1 VIGRLRNFKSQISP
15 QRHKTQNLNR
25 PLLLGHRGASKYV
38 PENTPAAF
46 DLALQHGCD
55 GFEFDLR
62 YTADSRCVVCHDP
75 LYKRRRIDRRTF
87 LELNLPSGEDVIR
100 SYAGHVYLDIELKVP
115 GEATSI
121 MEALRHVDR
130 ARFVIS
136 SFLPDV
142 LAAVND
148 RHPKLPLGLICENI
162 RQLRRWQSLP
172 IGCVMLHRKLAI
184 REVIEDLHEAG
195 KRVFVWTVNR
205 ERQMKELSELG
216 VDGLISDDTRLLVRT
231 LNPHHADDSAKS

>member
-1 VIGRLRNFKSQISP
+1 MIPGNKIRPASTKSDTSP
-15 QRHKTQNLNR
+15 R
-25 PLLLGHRGASKYV
+25 PLLLGHRGASRYA

-87 LELNLPSGEDVIR
+87 LELNLPSAEDVIR
-100 SYAGHVYLDIELKVP
+100 NYAGQAYLDIELKVP

-142 LAAVND
+142 LVGVNG
-148 RHPKLPLGLICENI
+148 RHPKLPLGLICENF
-162 RQLRRWQSLP
+162 RQLRRWQ
-172 IGCVMLHRKLAI
+172 
-184 REVIEDLHEAG
+184 
-195 KRVFVWTVNR
+195 
-205 ERQMKELSELG
+205 
-216 VDGLISDDTRLLVRT
+216 
-231 LNPHHADDSAKS
+231 